1 MFNQT
6 CVSNGA
12 GHKTP
17 QDMNVI
23 IESLIFDFDDKIRA
37 IVLDLINRIL
47 LTRNET
53 ELRETVAVCAE
64 RTDLNKFFLYGY
76 GKHHFWVKQRL
87 VSDPAKTFD
96 QRMMIVNF

>member
-37 IVLDLINRIL
+37 VVLDLINRIL

-53 ELRETVAVCAE
+53 ELRETIAVCAE
-64 RTDLNKFFLYGY
+64 RTDLNKYFLYGY
-76 GKHHFWVKQRL
+76 GKHHFWVKQRK

>member
-12 GHKTP
+12 GHNLP
-17 QDMNVI
+17 NNMNVI

-37 IVLDLINRIL
+37 VVLDLINRIL

-53 ELRETVAVCAE
+53 ELRETIAVCAE
-64 RTDLNKFFLYGY
+64 RTELNKFFLYGY
-76 GKHHFWVKQRL
+76 GNHHFWVYLK
-87 VSDPAKTFD
+87 SYIINT
-96 QRMMIVNF
+96 

>member
-1 MFNQT
+1 MFNPT
-6 CVSNGA
+6 CVSIGA
-12 GHKTP
+12 GHNTP

-37 IVLDLINRIL
+37 VVLDLINRIL

-53 ELRETVAVCAE
+53 ELRETIAVCAE

>member
-1 MFNQT
+1 MFNPT
-6 CVSNGA
+6 CVSSGA
-12 GHKTP
+12 GHKTS

-37 IVLDLINRIL
+37 VVLDLINRIL

-64 RTDLNKFFLYGY
+64 RTDLNKYFLYGY
-76 GKHHFWVKQRL
+76 GKHHFWVYLK
-87 VSDPAKTFD
+87 SYIINT
-96 QRMMIVNF
+96 

>member
-12 GHKTP
+12 GHNTP

-37 IVLDLINRIL
+37 VVLDLINRIL

-53 ELRETVAVCAE
+53 ELKETVAVCAE

-96 QRMMIVNF
+96 QRMIIVNF

>member
-17 QDMNVI
+17 QEMNVI

-37 IVLDLINRIL
+37 VVLDLINRIL

-53 ELRETVAVCAE
+53 ELKETVAVCAE

-96 QRMMIVNF
+96 QRMMIVHF

>member
-12 GHKTP
+12 GHKKP
-17 QDMNVI
+17 QDMNVT

-37 IVLDLINRIL
+37 VVLDLINRIL

-64 RTDLNKFFLYGY
+64 RTALNEYFLYGY

-87 VSDPAKTFD
+87 VSDPSKTYE
-96 QRMMIVNF
+96 QRMIIVNF

>member
-1 MFNQT
+1 
-6 CVSNGA
+6 
-12 GHKTP
+12 
-17 QDMNVI
+17 MNVI

-37 IVLDLINRIL
+37 VVLDLINRIM

-76 GKHHFWVKQRL
+76 GKHHFWVYLK
-87 VSDPAKTFD
+87 SCIINTFK
-96 QRMMIVNF
+96 VKNP

>member
-1 MFNQT
+1 MFNPT
-6 CVSNGA
+6 CVSIGA
-12 GHKTP
+12 GHNTP

-37 IVLDLINRIL
+37 VVLDLINRIL

-64 RTDLNKFFLYGY
+64 RTDLNKFSYM
-76 GKHHFWVKQRL
+76 
-87 VSDPAKTFD
+87 ATANTTFG
-96 QRMMIVNF
+96 

>member
-1 MFNQT
+1 MFNPT
-6 CVSNGA
+6 CVSIGA
-12 GHKTP
+12 GHNTP

-37 IVLDLINRIL
+37 VVLDLINRIL

-64 RTDLNKFFLYGY
+64 RTELNKFFLYGY
-76 GKHHFWVKQRL
+76 GKHHFWVKQRF
-87 VSDPAKTFD
+87 VSNTANTFD

>member
-12 GHKTP
+12 GHNP
-17 QDMNVI
+17 PNMNVI
-23 IESLIFDFDDKIRA
+23 IESLIFYFDDKIRA
-37 IVLDLINRIL
+37 VVLDLINRIL

-64 RTDLNKFFLYGY
+64 RTDLNKYFLYGY
-76 GKHHFWVKQRL
+76 GKHHFWVKQRK
-87 VSDPAKTFD
+87 VSDPAKTFN

>member
-17 QDMNVI
+17 QEMNVI

-37 IVLDLINRIL
+37 VVLDLINRIL

-53 ELRETVAVCAE
+53 ELKETVAVCAE

>member
-1 MFNQT
+1 MFNRPASAMAQVT
-6 CVSNGA
+6 
-12 GHKTP
+12 KTN

-87 VSDPAKTFD
+87 VSDPVRTFD
-96 QRMMIVNF
+96 QRMIIVNF

>member
-12 GHKTP
+12 GHKIS
-17 QDMNVI
+17 QDMNVT
-23 IESLIFDFDDKIRA
+23 IESLIFDFDDKVREV
-37 IVLDLINRIL
+37 VLDLINRIL

-64 RTDLNKFFLYGY
+64 RTDLNLYFLYGY
-76 GKHHFWVKQRL
+76 GRHHFWVKQRK
-87 VSDPAKTFD
+87 VSDPTLTFE
-96 QRMMIVNF
+96 QRMMIVKF

>member
-1 MFNQT
+1 MFNPT
-6 CVSNGA
+6 CVSIGA
-12 GHKTP
+12 GHNTP

-37 IVLDLINRIL
+37 VVLDLINRIL

-53 ELRETVAVCAE
+53 ELKETVAVCAE

-96 QRMMIVNF
+96 QRMMIVHF

>member
-1 MFNQT
+1 MFNPT

-12 GHKTP
+12 GHKTSR
-17 QDMNVI
+17 DMNVI
-23 IESLIFDFDDKIRA
+23 NESLIFDFDDNIRA
-37 IVLDLINRIL
+37 VVLDLINRIL

-87 VSDPAKTFD
+87 VSNPAKTFD
-96 QRMMIVNF
+96 QRMIIVNF

>member
-1 MFNQT
+1 MFNLT

-37 IVLDLINRIL
+37 VVLDLINRIL

-96 QRMMIVNF
+96 QRMIIVNF

>member
-1 MFNQT
+1 
-6 CVSNGA
+6 
-12 GHKTP
+12 
-17 QDMNVI
+17 MNVI

-37 IVLDLINRIL
+37 VVLDLINRIL

-53 ELRETVAVCAE
+53 ELRETVAGCAE
-64 RTDLNKFFLYGY
+64 RTDLNQYFLYGY

-96 QRMMIVNF
+96 QRMIIVNF

>member
-12 GHKTP
+12 GHKKP
-17 QDMNVI
+17 NMNVT
-23 IESLIFDFDDKIRA
+23 IESLIFDFDDNIRA
-37 IVLDLINRIL
+37 VVLDLINRIL

-64 RTDLNKFFLYGY
+64 RTDRKSTRLNSS
-76 GKHHFWVKQRL
+76 H
-87 VSDPAKTFD
+87 
-96 QRMMIVNF
+96 

>member
-1 MFNQT
+1 MFNPT
-6 CVSNGA
+6 CAINGA
-12 GHKTP
+12 GRKAP

-37 IVLDLINRIL
+37 VVLDLINRIL

-87 VSDPAKTFD
+87 VSNTAKTFD

>member
-1 MFNQT
+1 MFNPT
-6 CVSNGA
+6 CVSIGA
-12 GHKTP
+12 GHNTP

-37 IVLDLINRIL
+37 VVLDLINRIL

>member
-1 MFNQT
+1 MFNLT

-37 IVLDLINRIL
+37 VVLDLINRIL

>member
-1 MFNQT
+1 MFNPT
-6 CVSNGA
+6 CVSSGA
-12 GHKTP
+12 GHKTS

-37 IVLDLINRIL
+37 VVLDLINRIL

-64 RTDLNKFFLYGY
+64 CTDLNKFFLYGY
-76 GKHHFWVKQRL
+76 GKHHFWVYLK
-87 VSDPAKTFD
+87 SYIINT
-96 QRMMIVNF
+96 

>member
-1 MFNQT
+1 MFNPT
-6 CVSNGA
+6 CVSIGA
-12 GHKTP
+12 GHNIP

-37 IVLDLINRIL
+37 VVLDLINRIL